1 MRLVFAGTPPIAA
14 QALRALASKHE
25 VVLVVTREDAPVGRK
40 RVVTPSAVAIAATE
54 LGLEVLKANRLT
66 QDVVE
71 QIRSAGAE
79 HAVVVAFGGMVPPQ
93 ALELFPWWNVHF
105 SLLPQWRGATPLQHS
120 MIYNSGQGVTV
131 FELES
136 GLDTGPVIVSQPVE
150 VGATET
156 AGEALTRFTEIGIQ
170 LVLGALERLPASVPQ
185 SGEPTFAPKI
195 ARSESRLNF
204 ALPADHVARTINAL
218 NPEPASWAEV
228 EGLPVK
234 LLRAKPL
241 GSISWG
247 ELSQPLA
254 QGEVRLE
261 GNRVLVGCGFGTQF
275 ELLEAQPA
283 GKKPMAAGD
292 WLRGQSKVVKF
303 D

>member
-1 MRLVFAGTPPIAA
+1 MRLVFAGTPPLAA
-14 QALRALASKHE
+14 QALRSLASKHE
-25 VVLVVTREDAPVGRK
+25 VVLVLTREDAPVGRK
-40 RVVTPSAVAIAATE
+40 RVVTPSAVAAAATE

-66 QDVVE
+66 QQVVE
-71 QIRSAGAE
+71 KIASTKAE
-79 HAVVVAFGGMVPPQ
+79 LGVVVAFGAMVPPT

-120 MIYNSGQGVTV
+120 IIHNSGQGITV

-136 GLDTGPVIVSQPVE
+136 GLDTGPIVASQAVE

-156 AGEALTRFTEIGIQ
+156 AGEALSKFTEIGIQ
-170 LVLGALERLPASVPQ
+170 LVLEALKQSSAPVPQ
-185 SGEPTFAPKI
+185 RGEPTFAPKI
-195 ARSESRLNF
+195 TRSEARLDF
-204 ALPADHVARTINAL
+204 SLPADHVARSINAL
-218 NPEPASWAEV
+218 NPEPAAWAELDSV
-228 EGLPVK
+228 PVK

-241 GSISWG
+241 GSVSWG
-247 ELSQPLA
+247 ELSQPLS

-261 GNRVLVGCGFGTQF
+261 ANRVLVGCGSGTQF
-275 ELLEAQPA
+275 ELLEVQPA

-292 WLRGQSKVVKF
+292 WLRGQSKAVKF